1 MKFFWILTCAV
12 LQIST
17 VAAVWGDSY
26 EAEPGQFPYY
36 VYVEANLDCGGS
48 LIAPDVVLTAAHCLG
63 SNYKERVDAG
73 EFQVL
78 VGAMKRTET
87 SGALWLTVTDVKI
100 PGKTTTMTLD
110 NISHSDYNADIALL
124 KLEKAVVTFSPIEL
138 VLNMNDAIPEIG
150 DDLTMCGLGRGNFPN
165 NNLLSVGY
173 PEFLHYATSP
183 FKYTRSVCNSGG
195 KASDGVQ
202 MWEDWLTPRQM
213 CWSRCWTKNEVC
225 HGTGDDGGPV
235 VKIDG
240 NIHTLVGVVSTG
252 SSRGKKP
259 DILASVSRL
268 CEFFQDALCTEW
280 QTFGPSS
287 YLCSSTCIK

>member
-87 SGALWLTVTDVKI
+87 NGALWLTVTDVKI

-110 NISHSDYNADIALL
+110 NNYDSDYNADVALL

-138 VLNMNDAIPEIG
+138 VLNMNDAVPEIG
-150 DDLTMCGLGRGNFPN
+150 DNLTICRLRRETTTF
-165 NNLLSVGY
+165 
-173 PEFLHYATSP
+173 FL
-183 FKYTRSVCNSGG
+183 
-195 KASDGVQ
+195 
-202 MWEDWLTPRQM
+202 
-213 CWSRCWTKNEVC
+213 
-225 HGTGDDGGPV
+225 
-235 VKIDG
+235 
-240 NIHTLVGVVSTG
+240 
-252 SSRGKKP
+252 
-259 DILASVSRL
+259 
-268 CEFFQDALCTEW
+268 
-280 QTFGPSS
+280 
-287 YLCSSTCIK
+287 